1 MAKLTL
7 SDLTTIVGNE
17 QTAAATINANNAA
30 IIAAL
35 EVTLS
40 RDGTATN
47 TMSADIDLNSN
58 DLLNV
63 TAGNFATVTASG
75 AITGD
80 SLVLGG
86 VDFSAQVV
94 AAAAS
99 AAAALVSELAAAT
112 SEANAL
118 ASAAAAASSAAAV
131 NLPSSLATKGLNIL
145 RVNAGETAYEH
156 VEPTEWMEDIV
167 GTSITGGTQTGITVT
182 YQDSTDDFDFVTD
195 VQKTGTPANDQL
207 AIWTSASVIEG
218 VAGLTFDGTDLT
230 TTGQVNATTFEPT
243 GDTTAADNAAFGYTS
258 TEGAIITGQGT
269 TADFTL
275 KNDADTNVLQLLTGT
290 SELDLT
296 GTLDIIH
303 TATGADDHGLEVE
316 LDAAGFGDVKAIE
329 IAYETG
335 AISLGEDEAVILTS
349 LNQIAATGG
358 EVYGHEILA
367 TEGSATVWGQK
378 AGALVGPILQ
388 DAGTFANPSLGTDN
402 TTGTNVPNMVDGSS
416 GTNTL
421 IFEDDGEYIK
431 IGAAAAFT
439 EIEFIISTG
448 AANPGIKPTF
458 EYSTAG
464 IEQWTAFTPV
474 DGTDGFRNTGV
485 VAWDAA
491 DLTGHV
497 ADDTTGTF
505 DIRITRTHVSAGNV
519 TLDYAKTAATTVY
532 SWNKDGDISALSFA
546 GAGTGLTGTAAS
558 LTAGTV
564 STITGL
570 APDTATTQATQA
582 AITSAANLVSVGTV
596 TSGTWDS
603 GFGSTG
609 TENIEDIA
617 GAMMTGT
624 QTGITVT
631 YQDGTNDIDFV
642 TDVQKTGTPANNQI
656 AVWTDSSTLEADAD
670 LTWDQ
675 TAFLVR
681 NATNDGNPRV
691 RIGASDA
698 EELVITSTY
707 ASGTQDLEYVQYR
720 TDTAS
725 VVADRGAHRFNVD
738 GTRILDIDDG
748 GVSLQANMGLDI
760 AGTDIITD
768 AAGTAT
774 LSNID
779 ALDATTV
786 STIEAAVAFFD
797 TAGTGLTSSGST
809 VNVIGGTGIDA
820 NANDIAIDSTVATL
834 TGTQT
839 LTNKTL
845 TDPIFNNDLLI
856 NSGGI
861 INFATSDVTITHAT
875 NQITVEGGDLF
886 VGLSN
891 IDVTLGGLR
900 LKNTDS
906 DIQAGD
912 VVGQI
917 EFASNESS
925 ATTPPTNDVVAS
937 IKGRATAQHT
947 GGTWPTEI
955 VFSTVTTGNTLTD
968 RWVIDESG
976 HFFPEDDVTNNIG
989 SASSRV
995 NNTYTEQIWV
1005 GDGTDVEYA
1014 TEGGKTNPH
1023 TQINATAFDAGTL
1036 GISRWVADGVPC
1048 ARISLGKSRSGT
1060 IGSNTVVN
1068 NGDRLGSIT
1077 FAGDDGSGFES
1088 GGVIYCAVDN
1098 TPGAADMPTSMFFAT
1113 SADGS
1118 VTPTVRM
1125 RLSSN
1130 NAIDIDGGEV
1140 FFANI
1145 GTTANAAN
1153 VEMNSAD
1160 DNSLRRSTSSESLKE
1175 DIRPITNQEA
1185 EKVLQLTPIAFTSP
1199 SDGGQEFLGL
1209 GAQQAAS
1216 VDPRFVSYGYL
1227 PDDFDKVDVPI
1238 KGEDGKVIGL
1248 EQKNKMKPSSEA
1260 RGQQPVFPDF
1270 NAIVASLVEVV
1281 KRLEERIT
1289 LLEATS

>member
-349 LNQIAATGG
+349 LNQTAATGG

-439 EIEFIISTG
+439 EIEFVISTG

-497 ADDTTGTF
+497 ADDTTGSF

-582 AITSAANLVSVGTV
+582 AITSAANLASVGTV

-760 AGTDIITD
+760 AGTDILTD

-786 STIEAAVAFFD
+786 STIEAAVSHDNLVGFLSGEHFLQSAITTTGTVTSGTWNSGFGATAQESIEDIAGAAFTGNTETLITATYQDVDGTVDLVVDNDLANYSNATSAFFD

-820 NANDIAIDSTVATL
+820 NANDIAIDSTVTTL

-839 LTNKTL
+839 LTNKT
-845 TDPIFNNDLLI
+845 
-856 NSGGI
+856 
-861 INFATSDVTITHAT
+861 ITA
-875 NQITVEGGDLF
+875 NAL
-886 VGLSN
+886 
-891 IDVTLGGLR
+891 
-900 LKNTDS
+900 
-906 DIQAGD
+906 
-912 VVGQI
+912 
-917 EFASNESS
+917 
-925 ATTPPTNDVVAS
+925 
-937 IKGRATAQHT
+937 
-947 GGTWPTEI
+947 
-955 VFSTVTTGNTLTD
+955 
-968 RWVIDESG
+968 
-976 HFFPEDDVTNNIG
+976 
-989 SASSRV
+989 
-995 NNTYTEQIWV
+995 WV
-1005 GDGTDVEYA
+1005 GDGTDIEYA

-1023 TQINATAFDAGTL
+1023 TQINATAFDASTL
-1036 GISRWVADGVPC
+1036 GISRWVADVTPC

-1077 FAGDDGSGFES
+1077 FAGDDGAGFES
-1088 GGVIYCAVDN
+1088 GGVIYCNVDN
-1098 TPGAADMPTSMFFAT
+1098 TPGTADMPTSMFFAT

-1125 RLSSN
+1125 RLRSN

-1209 GAQQAAS
+1209 GAQQTAS

-1248 EQKNKMKPSSEA
+1248 EQKNKLKPSSEA

-1270 NAIVASLVEVV
+1270 NAIIASLVEVV